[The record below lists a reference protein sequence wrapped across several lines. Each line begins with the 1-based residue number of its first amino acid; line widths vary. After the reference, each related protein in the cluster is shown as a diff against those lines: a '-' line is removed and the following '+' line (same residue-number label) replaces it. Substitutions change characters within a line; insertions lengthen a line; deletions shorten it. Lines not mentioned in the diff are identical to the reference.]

1 MLLFSKYLKI
11 DTTKFKTSKKR
22 EGKKW
27 IEYYEIPVAFDI
39 ETTSTY
45 NECGEKVAFLYHWQL
60 AINEHCYYGRTC
72 EEFVDFINTLH
83 KNFKTTHD
91 KRLLIYVHNL
101 PYEFQFIRKYF
112 EWESV
117 FAVDTRKPI
126 KALTDKGIEF
136 RCSYILSALSLEK
149 VADNLQHS
157 SLKKLKNSLNY
168 NKIRHSNTPL
178 NSQERKYCEN
188 DVLILVQYI
197 KEEIE
202 YYGSITRIP
211 LTNTGRVRRLIRN
224 YVVKNRDDYYK
235 IQSMTLSSQEYLL
248 LKRAFTGGYVH
259 ANADYVGKIVG
270 QVSSQDLDSAYI
282 AALMYEKFPM
292 NKGRRIT
299 LKELKKYYGG
309 FEKACENYCLV
320 FDFKMENVLLKE
332 GLTDCYLSESR
343 YICTNVIENNGRI
356 FKADTVEGSITNV
369 DYCIIKRFYDFEK
382 FGVRNIYI
390 YEKDYLPKSFK
401 NAIINLYEKKT
412 TLKGVR
418 GKEQEYMRSKFM
430 LNSTYGM
437 CVTDI
442 IRDKQVYINNAW
454 DMEKVDLDNEITKYN
469 NSKNRYLSY
478 VWGIFTTAYVRKT
491 IATAIVNLKSDY
503 VYSDTDSVKYKNYE
517 RNKGFFEAYNK
528 INYSKMLSMCQI
540 QNFDKQFFIHGEKV
554 LGMFDYEGT
563 YKEFITQ
570 GAKRYAYKDSNNEYH
585 ITVAGLPKTKGVDY
599 LKRNGGLSAF
609 NDGMSL
615 SEEESGKQTATY
627 LDFECEGKIVDF
639 CGNIGNYKALSSL
652 HLSETTFNMSLSN
665 RFRDFLKQIIEG
677 RMRPIGRIGFWV
689 SRETLGGYYEW
700 IL

>member
-1 MLLFSKYLKI
+1 MLHYHKYKVFDI
-11 DTTKFKTSKKR
+11 TKFKTSKKR
-22 EGKKW
+22 ENKKW
-27 IEYYEIPVAFDI
+27 VEYYEIPIAFDI

-45 NECGEKVAFLYHWQL
+45 NEDGEKVAFLYHWQ
-60 AINEHCYYGRTC
+60 ISINDNEHCYYGRTC
-72 EEFVDFINTLH
+72 EEFVDFINNLQR
-83 KNFKTTHD
+83 NFKTNCD
-91 KRLLIYVHNL
+91 RRLIIYVHNL
-101 PYEFQFIRKYF
+101 GFEFQFIRKYF
-112 EWESV
+112 EWQTV
-117 FAVDTRKPI
+117 FAIDTRKPI
-126 KALTDKGIEF
+126 KALTKQGIEF

-157 SLKKLKNSLNY
+157 NVKKLKGSLDY
-168 NKIRHSNTPL
+168 NKVRHSNTLL

-188 DVLILVQYI
+188 DVLILKQYI
-197 KEEIE
+197 KEEME
-202 YYGSITRIP
+202 HYGSIVKIP

-224 YVVKNRDDYYK
+224 YVSKNKDDYYK

-259 ANADYVGKIVG
+259 ANADYVGKIVND
-270 QVSSQDLDSAYI
+270 VSSQDLDSAYI

-292 NKGRRIT
+292 SKGKKVT
-299 LKELKKYYGG
+299 LKQLKRFYGG
-309 FEKACENYCLV
+309 FDKACENYCLV

-332 GLTDCYLSESR
+332 GLSDCYLSESR
-343 YICTNVIENNGRI
+343 YLCTNVIENNGRI

-369 DYCIIKRFYDFEK
+369 DYCIIKRFYDFEN

-390 YEKDYLPKSFK
+390 YEKEYLPKSFK

-412 TLKGVR
+412 TLKGVA

-437 CVTDI
+437 CVTDV
-442 IRDKQVYINNAW
+442 IRDKQVYANNDW
-454 DMEKVDLDNEITKYN
+454 SVEKVDLDKEIVRYN
-469 NSKNRYLSY
+469 NSKNRHLSY

-503 VYSDTDSVKYKNYE
+503 VYSDTDSVKYKDAVK
-517 RNKGFFEAYNK
+517 NKGFFEAYNQL
-528 INYSKMLSMCQI
+528 NYNKLLRMCQV
-540 QNFDKQFFIHGEKV
+540 QNFDKKFFIHGEKV

-570 GAKRYAYKDSNNEYH
+570 GAKRYAYKDDNGDYH
-585 ITVAGLPKTKGVDY
+585 ITVAGLPKSKGVDY

-615 SEEESGKQTATY
+615 NETESGKQTATY
-627 LDFECEGKIVDF
+627 IDFEYCGDVVDY
-639 CGNIGNYKALSSL
+639 CGNKSSYKALSSL

-665 RFRDFLKQIIEG
+665 RFRDFLQQIVMG
-677 RMRPIGRIGFWV
+677 HMRPIGRIGF
-689 SRETLGGYYEW
+689 
-700 IL
+700 